1 MSQDTKVYLNEKML
15 VLRWNKSLNV
25 SQGIKVLLNK
35 NVFVV
40 RWMMAINFSQE
51 TNKYIIN

>member
-1 MSQDTKVYLNEKML
+1 VSQDTKVYFNEFFL
-15 VLRWNKSLNV
+15 LLRWNKSLNV